1 MTTGSRS
8 SALLAA
14 RSLLWVVLMP
24 GIVAGYVP
32 WRFFGFNRSIFDSV
46 DVFLVIGLAV
56 FATGVAL
63 LATCVWEFARRGR
76 GTLSPVDPPRRLV
89 VRGLYRYVR
98 NPMYLAVSAILL
110 GDALAARSLALVIY
124 WAAFFLLANLFII
137 GYEEP
142 YLRRR
147 FGASYDEYAARVGRW
162 IPTREVSA
170 PESGDERRAR
180 RRP

>member
-1 MTTGSRS
+1 M
-8 SALLAA
+8 SALLAV

-24 GIVAGYVP
+24 GIVTGYIP

-46 DVFLVIGLAV
+46 DAFLVVGLAV
-56 FATGVAL
+56 VLTGVAL

-76 GTLSPVDPPRRLV
+76 GTLSPVDPPRHLV

-98 NPMYLAVSAILL
+98 NPMYLAVSIILL
-110 GDALAARSLALVIY
+110 GEALAMRSLDLVMY
-124 WAAFFLLANLFII
+124 WAVFFLLANLFII

-147 FGASYDEYAARVGRW
+147 FTASYDEYAARVGRW
-162 IPTREVSA
+162 IPTRGVSA
-170 PESGDERRAR
+170 AESDDETRAR
-180 RRP
+180 HRP